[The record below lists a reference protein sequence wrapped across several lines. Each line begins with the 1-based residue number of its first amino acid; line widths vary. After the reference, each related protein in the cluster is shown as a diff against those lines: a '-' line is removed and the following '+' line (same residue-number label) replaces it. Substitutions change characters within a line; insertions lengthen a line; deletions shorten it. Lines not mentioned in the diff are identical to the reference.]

1 MIFWCDVYY
10 YSDDVNVLYPVAV
23 KNLMVSRGDSARPL
37 EYLIVLAANNLY
49 LPLWLIASLLC
60 VVGTAIVSGLAC
72 ERLFERQ
79 LPKAGWRILG
89 LANPLAFYIVSQPD
103 EVATALSDLVFAV
116 AIFTFISE
124 FYRLRAQSTASW
136 RDDITGFSLNLV
148 SAALIFTKETA
159 VAAAVVMP
167 AVTAFIRF
175 RVNRL
180 SHIFLLSLLF
190 PAGATGVWILLK
202 LGNPILFPTAPGT
215 GRYYLKLDPITWAQN
230 FVVTFAF
237 PITPLPTSFMEFEL
251 LRPLWVAAAVG
262 SFILFV
268 LFLLWQALRRP
279 RIILPLLVVVVS
291 SAPMIL
297 VHSSEKYSTMFTP
310 LMISTILIFTVT
322 KAKRFALTYGL
333 LLYIAAFANGV
344 IYCLGVDFNLLGLE
358 RLDYSIYGTGYQFY
372 PICPIRTTARV
383 GFDPTA
389 NGELPFGPPLV
400 KGRITCIQ

>member
-1 MIFWCDVYY
+1 VYY

-23 KNLMVSRGDSARPL
+23 KNLMVSRGDSVRPL
-37 EYLIVLAANNLY
+37 EYLIVLAANKLY

-60 VVGTAIVSGLAC
+60 VVGAAIVSGLAC

-103 EVATALSDLVFAV
+103 EVATALSDLLFAV

-124 FYRLRAQSTASW
+124 FYRLRAQPTSSW
-136 RDDITGFSLNLV
+136 RDDLTGFSLNLV
-148 SAALIFTKETA
+148 SAALLFTKETA

-190 PAGATGVWILLK
+190 PVGAAGVWILLK
-202 LGNPILFPTAPGT
+202 LDNPILFPTAPGT

-230 FVVTFAF
+230 FVVTFAL

-251 LRPLWVAAAVG
+251 LRPLWVAAAIG

-268 LFLLWQALRRP
+268 SFILWQALRRP
-279 RIILPLLVVVVS
+279 RIIVPLLVVVVS

-310 LMISTILIFTVT
+310 LMISTVLIFTVT
-322 KAKRFALTYGL
+322 KARRVALSYGL
-333 LLYIAAFANGV
+333 LLYIAAVANGV

-358 RLDYSIYGTGYQFY
+358 RLDYSIYGKGYQFY
-372 PICPIRTTARV
+372 PICPIRTTTRV

-389 NGELPFGPPLV
+389 DGELPFGPPFV